1 MKCPSI
7 TIHSAED
14 VKEVIETETNL
25 TYDVKVHTAEEIKQ
39 VRESLPKLGPL
50 NKAMK
55 IHEIHIS
62 SDGEVR
68 SKFLPSDVFYESVKI
83 KESRRHRRVEAD
95 IESDLDE

>member
-1 MKCPSI
+1 M

-25 TYDVKVHTAEEIKQ
+25 IYDIKVHTAEEIKQ
-39 VRESLPKLGPL
+39 VRDSLPKLGPL

-62 SDGEVR
+62 SDGDVR
-68 SKFLPSDVFYESVKI
+68 SKFLPSDVYYWLWECQDQ
-83 KESRRHRRVEAD
+83 RVQEA
-95 IESDLDE
+95 

>member
-1 MKCPSI
+1 MWNVRPWQYYKKICFLYLSLLEG
-7 TIHSAED
+7 T
-14 VKEVIETETNL
+14 ETETNL
-25 TYDVKVHTAEEIKQ
+25 TYDVKVHTAEE
-39 VRESLPKLGPL
+39 SLPKRGPL

>member
-1 MKCPSI
+1 MSDHDNI
-7 TIHSAED
+7 ED
-14 VKEVIETETNL
+14 VREVIETETNL

-39 VRESLPKLGPL
+39 MRESLPKLGPL

-68 SKFLPSDVFYESVKI
+68 RKFVPSDVFSERVKK
-83 KESRRHRRVEAD
+83 KETKKARCNCQPFEPTQHRKA
-95 IESDLDE
+95 SS

>member
-1 MKCPSI
+1 M

-25 TYDVKVHTAEEIKQ
+25 IYDIKVHTAEEIKQ
-39 VRESLPKLGPL
+39 VRDSLPKLGPLKL

-62 SDGEVR
+62 SDGDVR
-68 SKFLPSDVFYESVKI
+68 SKFLPSDVYY
-83 KESRRHRRVEAD
+83 
-95 IESDLDE
+95 

>member
-1 MKCPSI
+1 M
-7 TIHSAED
+7 TIHSAKD
-14 VKEVIETETNL
+14 TKEVIETETNL